1 MTKLFQRE
9 TRPVYDVQDDVT
21 AVRIDYRVC
30 GKLVKS
36 VSRPISESKVVW
48 SKAYRPHSQKCGSA
62 QQQLGRLREVTNN

>member
-9 TRPVYDVQDDVT
+9 ISPVYDVQGDVT

-48 SKAYRPHSQKCGSA
+48 SKTFPPRTQEPLSA
-62 QQQLGRLREVTNN
+62 LQQLGRAISEI

>member
-9 TRPVYDVQDDVT
+9 ISPVYDVQGDIT

-36 VSRPISESKVVW
+36 VNRPIQ
-48 SKAYRPHSQKCGSA
+48 KAKWYG
-62 QQQLGRLREVTNN
+62 LRHIGLTLKNADLRSNS